1 MRAIRVRTGEFATKP
16 DVPSP
21 WASVRDVVAAI
32 ELLAE
37 NAPLAW

>member
-1 MRAIRVRTGEFATKP
+1 MQAIRVRTGEYAALP

-37 NAPLAW
+37 EQVLLR